1 MRFSKFLEQKLQLF
15 RPNFWKCFN
24 FSNTPKW
31 LTWETLLIVNIC
43 DAKNNQI
50 FLRSGYLESDRLAQ
64 ESQLDFVAGIEDEGI
79 TIESELDEDS
89 EWHQVQ
95 FTERNDGELQSFTRG
110 LTPSQI
116 KTNRG
121 HMPE

>member
-1 MRFSKFLEQKLQLF
+1 MQK
-15 RPNFWKCFN
+15 KY
-24 FSNTPKW
+24 
-31 LTWETLLIVNIC
+31 
-43 DAKNNQI
+43 QI

>member
-1 MRFSKFLEQKLQLF
+1 MLLVDYWAFV
-15 RPNFWKCFN
+15 C
-24 FSNTPKW
+24 KW
-31 LTWETLLIVNIC
+31 LVLQIVHFPICKFNLIFFFSIVLF
-43 DAKNNQI
+43 NN
-50 FLRSGYLESDRLAQ
+50 FRSGYLENDRLAQ

-95 FTERNDGELQSFTRG
+95 FTERSDDQIQSFTRG
-110 LTPSQI
+110 LTPNQI

-121 HMPE
+121 HMHE